1 MKGIPDKVQ
10 RVLLQHYRVDDD
22 WSNSYSVWKQ
32 MGSPQFPSTTQHTQL
47 EQTGQLQLLS
57 SPEWLRI
64 RENGA
69 LKLNFTLPRYGVSL
83 VQLAW

>member
-1 MKGIPDKVQ
+1 MEADGI
-10 RVLLQHYRVDDD
+10 
-22 WSNSYSVWKQ
+22 
-32 MGSPQFPSTTQHTQL
+32 SPVSIDHSTHATRASGTIA
-47 EQTGQLQLLS
+47 LLS